1 MKYLDANSGT
11 VAVGLAFGPIV
22 PEFIAENP
30 GSLDY
35 VEIPFEQLIHSP
47 EVGSIQDSIPV
58 ILHCASM
65 SVAGFVPPDE
75 ATLKLVD
82 REAKRTKTPWIG
94 EHLAFITADPLK
106 TGSDSTP
113 TALTYTVCPQL
124 SEETVEQVAYNLS
137 RLRPQF
143 DVPVILEN
151 SPQYFDVPGS
161 TMPMTDF
168 IRAVTERCDVG
179 LLLDLTHFLISML
192 NTGHDATKEIDR
204 LPLDHLVEIHISGLN
219 VQSGIAWD
227 DHATP
232 ATEPV
237 FDLLQRVLRRAR
249 PGAVTLEYN
258 WSPSFPLSTLK
269 KHVELVHELVG
280 NA

>member
-1 MKYLDANSGT
+1 MKYLDASSGT

-22 PEFIAENP
+22 PEFISENP
-30 GSLDY
+30 DLLDY

-94 EHLAFITADPLK
+94 EHLAFITADPLE
-106 TGSDSTP
+106 TDSDTTP
-113 TALTYTVCPQL
+113 TSLTYTVCPQL
-124 SEETVEQVAYNLS
+124 SEETVEQVACNLS

-192 NTGHDATKEIDR
+192 NTGQDATKEIDR
-204 LPLDHLVEIHISGLN
+204 LPLEHLVEIHISGLN

-237 FDLLQRVLRRAR
+237 FDLLRRVLQQAR
-249 PGAVTLEYN
+249 PRAVTLEYN